1 METLISLMTGTKCPE
16 INLPVTV
23 MTAVNLFFAK
33 AGKIEPAA
41 TSRFTRVKGSHSA
54 ALGN

>member
-23 MTAVNLFFAK
+23 MTAVNLFLRK
-33 AGKIEPAA
+33 PA
-41 TSRFTRVKGSHSA
+41 R
-54 ALGN
+54 